1 MSPRPTHTVVDRRGV
16 AVSQHISEERAE
28 AAALRRGPDYG
39 VRPIGTRQPPEP
51 ARRPGA
57 KPRAEE
63 AATVRLEVR
72 VTPAERDRYRAALL
86 AGEDLSAVARRLL
99 DAWAQQ
105 RGC

>member
-1 MSPRPTHTVVDRRGV
+1 LTPRPTHTVVNARGV

-28 AAALRRGPDYG
+28 KAARRRGPDYG
-39 VRPIGTRQPPEP
+39 VRPIGMRQPPEP

-57 KPRAEE
+57 KPRAAE

-72 VTPAERDRYRAALL
+72 VTPAERDRYRAALV
-86 AGEDLSAVARRLL
+86 AGEDLSAVARQLL
-99 DAWAQQ
+99 DSWAQQ